1 MSRGG
6 SRYGAGRP
14 ASHLKTG
21 AAIRLGVRDLQ
32 RHGAFKCAAATVGLT
47 WSNGATI
54 RAHVAG
60 DSVTLEYQFK
70 FAEGWRDISKRVG
83 IERTPCH
90 YGGARLWFRCPRCQ
104 GRTASLYLRGWPG
117 CRKCSR
123 LVYASQSDDA
133 LARSWRRTHRL
144 EKRLS
149 GGGGQWDYRRP
160 KGMRQATFT
169 RLWGEWCRED
179 ECRDNLLAEFL
190 EKAAPEMRERL
201 GL

>member
-32 RHGAFKCAAATVGLT
+32 RHGAFKCAAATVDLT

-60 DSVTLEYQFK
+60 DSVTLEYQFN

-83 IERTPCH
+83 IDRTPCH
-90 YGGARLWFRCPRCQ
+90 YGGARLWFVCPRCY

-123 LVYASQSDDA
+123 LVYASQSDDV
-133 LARSWRRTHRL
+133 LARSWRRTRKL
-144 EKRLS
+144 ERRLS
-149 GGGGQWDYRRP
+149 GGAEQWNYRRP
-160 KGMRQATFT
+160 KGMRVATF
-169 RLWGEWCRED
+169 
-179 ECRDNLLAEFL
+179 
-190 EKAAPEMRERL
+190 ERL
-201 GL
+201 REALWREEEVREEQLALFAARWGFAL

>member
-21 AAIRLGVRDLQ
+21 AAIRLGVRELQ

-54 RAHVAG
+54 RAHVES
-60 DSVTLEYQFK
+60 DSVTLEYQFN
-70 FAEGWRDISKRVG
+70 FAEGWRDISKRVS

-123 LVYASQSDDA
+123 LVYASQSDDT
-133 LARSWRRTHRL
+133 LARSWRRTRKL
-144 EKRLS
+144 ERRLS
-149 GGGGQWDYRRP
+149 GGTGEWNYRRP
-160 KGMRQATFT
+160 KGMRVATFE
-169 RLWGEWCRED
+169 RL
-179 ECRDNLLAEFL
+179 
-190 EKAAPEMRERL
+190 KAAYWREEEWRDDALALFAARWGFRL
-201 GL
+201 